1 MWRVLETLPEE
12 VLGKMH
18 AAPKLEEHPVM
29 TARQLVEADGVL
41 LGFPTHFG
49 MLTAQM
55 KAFIDST
62 GALWKAQALAGK
74 ATSLLFATDTKG
86 GG

>member
-1 MWRVLETLPEE
+1 
-12 VLGKMH
+12 
-18 AAPKLEEHPVM
+18 
-29 TARQLVEADGVL
+29 
-41 LGFPTHFG
+41 
-49 MLTAQM
+49 MLAAQM

-74 ATSLLFATDTKG
+74 ATSLFFATDTKG